1 LLAAQLIKA
10 GKRPYLDFL
19 FPQTALN
26 AYWVG
31 AWMRVFGESWRM
43 VHALAATLTAGAVLL
58 TADFVL
64 RRFPVPNWRLP
75 AALTAA
81 AATGLNVLV
90 FQYGTIG
97 QAYGLC
103 LFLIVAAFRLSILTV
118 ERDALL
124 WPALAGFAAGAAA
137 ASSLLTSPVGPVLL
151 LWIAIQSP
159 ARNRWAKGAAFL
171 LGAALP
177 FLPLLRLFLQSPRQV
192 RFNVFDYHFF
202 FRQLDWEGAIQHD
215 LEVLT
220 SWIDNSQALLLGL
233 LALAGLLFIARR
245 SDWDRRL
252 RSEFYLCGWLALA
265 LSVHISNAHPTFS
278 RYFLFTAPFL
288 AILASVGLY
297 AAGSRLDSPERP
309 WMPVIVLS
317 VLFSLGLA
325 KAIYERH
332 DNMNWRDFE
341 QVARKVEEVTPP
353 QQPLLAD
360 EFVYF
365 LTRRQPPS
373 GMELA
378 DSHKLNNLPTDFAAA
393 LHILPRKDLDQQVK
407 MGKFSTVETCD
418 DDDERVEALHLPQLY
433 TRKADVSGCTVY
445 WDWAKAHSGAVP
457 KK

>member
-1 LLAAQLIKA
+1 
-10 GKRPYLDFL
+10 
-19 FPQTALN
+19 
-26 AYWVG
+26 
-31 AWMRVFGESWRM
+31 
-43 VHALAATLTAGAVLL
+43 
-58 TADFVL
+58 
-64 RRFPVPNWRLP
+64 
-75 AALTAA
+75 
-81 AATGLNVLV
+81 
-90 FQYGTIG
+90 
-97 QAYGLC
+97 
-103 LFLIVAAFRLSILTV
+103 
-118 ERDALL
+118 
-124 WPALAGFAAGAAA
+124 
-137 ASSLLTSPVGPVLL
+137 
-151 LWIAIQSP
+151 
-159 ARNRWAKGAAFL
+159 
-171 LGAALP
+171 
-177 FLPLLRLFLQSPRQV
+177 
-192 RFNVFDYHFF
+192 
-202 FRQLDWEGAIQHD
+202 
-215 LEVLT
+215 
-220 SWIDNSQALLLGL
+220 
-233 LALAGLLFIARR
+233 
-245 SDWDRRL
+245 
-252 RSEFYLCGWLALA
+252 
-265 LSVHISNAHPTFS
+265 
-278 RYFLFTAPFL
+278 L

-378 DSHKLNNLPTDFAAA
+378 DSHKLNNLPADFAAA

-445 WDWAKAHSGAVP
+445 WDWAKAPSGVAP